1 MLHIT
6 DIKRVAIVLLCCVA
20 TVGIYAAAP
29 ASYYSN
35 CENKGGKDLL
45 SALYQTI
52 TSHTRVSYDGLWNV
66 YKTSDVR
73 ADGTVWDMYST
84 KHWRVGAEH
93 CGNYKLVGDCINR
106 EHSFPKSWFN
116 DASPMMSDAFH
127 VYPTD
132 GKVNGQ
138 RSNYPFGEC
147 AGGTRL
153 ASNGNVQALGRLGRS
168 TFPGYSGT
176 VFEPDD
182 EYKGDFARS
191 YFYMAACYND
201 RISGWSS
208 DMLAR
213 NSYPVF
219 SSWAVNLLLKWH
231 RMDPV
236 SDKEIKRNDAV
247 YAHQRNRNPFIDHP
261 EMAEYIWG
269 DKKSEK
275 WSSSAG
281 SAPVINQPVSGS
293 SVDLGVTAVNVS
305 RSVTLTVKGTNL
317 SGNVTFSANG
327 GFTVSPSMVSAAD
340 ANSAAGAKITV
351 SAQPAAA
358 GEYNGTLTV
367 TAGSAKSSVS
377 LHIRALDGLPAS
389 AATDVDLESFVAN
402 WIYVGD
408 EIDGSYYSLDV
419 RDASGSLDG
428 YPRNVTAKT
437 GSYRVDGL
445 TPSTDYT
452 YTLKSASM
460 TSQPVSVRT
469 ADPIPS
475 VNFYYDGDLRFISEP
490 GVASAPAEILVEIEN
505 IATDVTVSVTA
516 PFELSLDKS
525 AWGLSVVLSPD
536 EDRLYMRLNSDVA
549 GDFSTVLKAVAGD
562 YINDDVIVSGSAVA
576 PVAFFEDFEAEGINN
591 YTDKSYQGTAA
602 KWFLHDAG
610 ITPDSKYEGKQSLR
624 FGKTATS
631 YVELDEDRSAG
642 IGTVSFYAAMWSNDG
657 NVSFTVSCSTDG
669 GTTWKSV
676 GTGSVTSSAYNKYT
690 FTANVGGP
698 VRLRIEQ
705 TEGKRWMI
713 DNLEMSDYRQSG
725 LFEPDADYHRWDA
738 FARGG
743 KLVIESEE
751 AREAAVYGVDGITWF
766 NGVVPTGET
775 VINLPKGL
783 YVIAS
788 GDFTR
793 RVLVK

>member
-1 MLHIT
+1 MNDL
-6 DIKRVAIVLLCCVA
+6 KRVATVFLCCVA
-20 TVGIYAAAP
+20 TVYAYAAAP
-29 ASYYSN
+29 ASYYKD

-45 SALYQTI
+45 TALYQTI

-73 ADGTVWDMYST
+73 SDGTVWDMYST

-116 DASPMMSDAFH
+116 DASPMVSDAFH

-219 SSWAVNLLLKWH
+219 SSWALDLLLKWH

-236 SDKEIKRNDAV
+236 SDKETKRNDAV

-261 EMAEYIWG
+261 ELAEYIWG

-275 WSSSAG
+275 WASSVG

-293 SVDLGVTAVNVS
+293 AIDLGVTAVNVA
-305 RSVTLTVKGTNL
+305 RSVTVTVKGSNL
-317 SGNVTFSANG
+317 TGNVTFSSNG
-327 GFTVSPSMVSAAD
+327 GFMVSPSMVSAAD
-340 ANSAAGAKITV
+340 ANSAAGAKVTV
-351 SAQPAAA
+351 TATPATA
-358 GEYNGTLTV
+358 GDFNGTLTI
-367 TAGSAKSSVS
+367 TSGTAKSSVS
-377 LHIRALDGLPAS
+377 LRIRALDGLPAS
-389 AATDVDLESFVAN
+389 AATDVELESFVAN

-408 EIDGSYYSLDV
+408 EIDGSYYMLDV
-419 RDASGSLDG
+419 RDAGGSLDG
-428 YPRNVTAKT
+428 YPRNVAAKN

-445 TPSTDYT
+445 MPSTTYT
-452 YTLKSASM
+452 YTLKSATM
-460 TSQPVSVRT
+460 TSQSVSVTT

-490 GVASAPAEILVEIEN
+490 GVASEPAELLVEIEN
-505 IATDVTVSVTA
+505 ITTDVNVSVTA

-525 AWGLSVVLSPD
+525 DWGLAVTLSPD
-536 EDRLYMRLNSDVA
+536 EARVYMRLNSDKA

-576 PVAFFEDFEAEGINN
+576 PVAFFEDFETEGVNN
-591 YTDKSYQGTAA
+591 YTDKSWQGTAA

-610 ITPDSKYEGKQSLR
+610 ITPDSKYEGKQSVR
-624 FGKTATS
+624 FGKTASS
-631 YVELDEDRSAG
+631 YLELDEDRVAG
-642 IGTVSFYAAMWSNDG
+642 IGTVSFYAAVWNKDG
-657 NVSFTVSCSTDG
+657 DVSFAVRYSADG
-669 GTTWKSV
+669 GTTWNTA
-676 GTGSVTSSAYNKYT
+676 GTGSVTSSAYTRYT
-690 FTANVGGP
+690 LTVNAAGP
-698 VRLRIEQ
+698 VRLRVEQ
-705 TEGKRWMI
+705 TEGKRWML

-738 FARGG
+738 YARGG
-743 KLVIESEE
+743 SLVIESDGP
-751 AREAAVYGVDGITWF
+751 REVAVYGVDGITWF
-766 NGVVPTGET
+766 NGAVSAYET

-788 GDFTR
+788 GDFSR